1 MRRAIA
7 ALISAM
13 FVLGAHLNATAA
25 GDPGRGAKKS
35 EGGRAAQGRAA
46 SGPARRGRAAGKAA
60 DAGKP
65 QAPAIQPPAQSPAAV
80 IKPAADYV
88 YGESSSVTVDPRKP
102 TVIKLGLAQNATS
115 IVEFPAADSIYYH
128 HEGNQ
133 ELVQV
138 FDSKTKATDHFIV
151 VYPGRGFVAPSQEM
165 VKQGARVPAATVTLQ
180 MTSGLVLT
188 LEFVPV
194 SDISKNAHRCVI
206 NYNRDDVVAARR
218 AAGLAVNLEGKEP
231 DARKTGPNSSLVAGG
246 GGEPRGEEQAGP
258 KITPVVADV
267 DSSKADASR
276 GGKKGKKQAEP
287 SEAANKALVAAVKG
301 PEKLFTKWS
310 PVSGG
315 MSVSLAPAAD
325 IDDRARV
332 VVVAVKNTTAAG
344 IRLVPGTPEIF
355 LQVFDDGGTPLRTEQ
370 VNRLQVETTALGGR
384 IPAGQVVY
392 YAIVYETLILGSRE
406 RLRVSVS
413 QMESADVGASA
424 DVTQGNR

>member
-1 MRRAIA
+1 MFRQMVVS
-7 ALISAM
+7 LILAM
-13 FVLGAHLNATAA
+13 VVLGAQSNALAAA
-25 GDPGRGAKKS
+25 GAIRDVKKPAARRG
-35 EGGRAAQGRAA
+35 AQGRPAAAPERRGKATGKAETGKSVAPAQAPPPAA
-46 SGPARRGRAAGKAA
+46 S
-60 DAGKP
+60 
-65 QAPAIQPPAQSPAAV
+65 V

-102 TVIKLGLAQNATS
+102 TVIRLGLAQNATS

-151 VYPGRGFVAPSQEM
+151 VYPGRGFVAPNKEM
-165 VKQGARVPAATVTLQ
+165 AEQGAKVPASTVTLQ

-231 DARKTGPNSSLVAGG
+231 AGRRPGPNSSLVAGAG
-246 GGEPRGEEQAGP
+246 GGGAGEREEEPERP
-258 KITPVVADV
+258 KITPVMADV

-276 GGKKGKKQAEP
+276 GSKKGKKQAEP

-315 MSVSLAPAAD
+315 LSVSLSPASD

-332 VVVAVKNTTAAG
+332 VVVAVKNSTAAG

-355 LQVFDDGGTPLRTEQ
+355 LQVFDERGTPLRTEQ
-370 VNRLQVETTALGGR
+370 VNRLHVETTALGGR

-392 YAIVYETLILGSRE
+392 YAVVYETLILGSRE

-413 QMESADVGASA
+413 QMESADVGATA
-424 DVTQGNR
+424 DVNR